1 MAEQQ
6 EVKEAPPREELSVAV
21 GGQDAVRK
29 VELDLDDAPFLKEDE
44 PPAPAEASKEP
55 AAKKESAA
63 PEDAPA
69 ATTKKKKLL
78 LLAAVAGVILLLAA
92 AAVWWFVLRTPP
104 PPPPPPA
111 APVEPEVIVMPGA
124 PAASTAPAESVKELA
139 AFVIP
144 RQSPQGTR
152 FLVCKF
158 STLSKDPAIDAE
170 IDHKLI
176 PLRDALYYYLSSKP
190 DEFLLNPG
198 NAAKVKQDLA
208 GVVNDYITHGKI
220 EDVLFESYLNE

>member
-104 PPPPPPA
+104 PSPPPP
-111 APVEPEVIVMPGA
+111 APVEPEVIVVPGA

>member
-111 APVEPEVIVMPGA
+111 PVEPEVIVVPGA